1 MHDELM
7 QLVRPRRGHFLLES
21 GHHGNLWLEL
31 ELLCAEPA
39 FVQPLA
45 AELAKRLAVHRLDAV
60 CGPLVE
66 GAFVALLVAA
76 ELRVEFFY
84 AQRLASENS
93 NELFPVKYQ
102 LPAAQRRRI
111 HGKRVA
117 IVNDV
122 INAGS
127 AVRGA
132 YADLQR
138 CGAQTVVMASLLV
151 LGDSA
156 VQLAKDWNIDLVWIA
171 SQPNTVWKPSECPM
185 CIAGMPLE
193 GHGGTSH
200 PN

>member
-1 MHDELM
+1 MHEELM
-7 QLVRPRRGHFLLES
+7 RLVHARQGHFLLES
-21 GHHGNLWLEL
+21 GHHGSLWLEL
-31 ELLCAEPA
+31 ELLCLEPA
-39 FVQPLA
+39 RVQPLA
-45 AELAKRLAVHRLDAV
+45 AELAKRLAVYRLDAV

-66 GAFVALLVAA
+66 GALVALLVAA
-76 ELRVEFFY
+76 ELGVEFFY
-84 AQRLASENS
+84 AQRLETANCD
-93 NELFPVKYQ
+93 ELYPVKYQ

-111 HGKRVA
+111 RGKRVA

-156 VQLAKDWNIDLVWIA
+156 QQLAKDWNIDLLRIA
-171 SQPNTVWKPSECPM
+171 SQPNTVWTPSECPM
-185 CIAGMPLE
+185 CAAGMALAV
-193 GHGGTSH
+193 HGGKSH
-200 PN
+200 PP